1 MTFDLEKYEEAI
13 LSQDET
19 RRVEAGLGLAEAV
32 SHLDRETLE
41 RLSQP
46 IVDLLLEALRKMD
59 WEFRNLISN
68 ALIQLG
74 KFDFIAKSTW
84 FWRKL
89 ISTYTDADSGL
100 RSSAMDLLKEL
111 GRSEYS
117 LEILEPLIEG
127 LKNSDKDM
135 RILSAN
141 TLGRIRAREVIPI
154 LLEALQDDN
163 TNVVYNVVE
172 CLGDIGD
179 PRAVPALMHLLNT
192 HVDEWVRA
200 ATLEALGKIGD
211 QRVVELL
218 LSLVN
223 KELVVDPLINA
234 LGTLGDSRAIPVLVN
249 YLKAEDRDIREL
261 ALKALVTIWEEVVT
275 IAEFTGVHYELEAT
289 KNILQ
294 QSLTANVKNIL
305 LRDMNDENAPDDVR
319 ENCAVLL
326 SCVKYAKALV
336 PIVSLLEKFPL
347 SQKVICALG
356 QYHKR
361 AFSHLRPY
369 LQHKDSRLRQSAG
382 LYVQHLVEK
391 DIRGYDAQIEQA
403 LLQLVQDENPILNQ
417 IALATLKKFQS
428 TTTIPALLN
437 MLQQF
442 PEDYGETIIDI
453 LVTLPKRSV
462 YHAIQERIDEQ
473 NERTF
478 PYFIKL
484 LGHTGVQLD
493 YIKNFLKH
501 QNSQI
506 QEASLLA
513 IGYTAH
519 SEGIPLLLPFIM
531 SRQNSLA
538 RCAAAQSVYHLIQQL
553 KDQLP
558 KPRNVFDALFVMLN
572 THRNEEELCAVAQPL
587 GTLCSY
593 KYPDIS
599 EVNVAV
605 VRGRLLD
612 LLPRVG
618 IETKIHLLEAL
629 YGIIDMSSFSILREL
644 RHINLLEIQKMVA
657 SLYSQLD
664 RDLRVIADIADM
676 ISHAEYS
683 YRKFWIAAAG
693 RLQAVELTDML
704 IPLLADP
711 DFRAET
717 FYALVNMGIEGL
729 PRLVQYLNYEDPRI
743 QKMAAL
749 VLSKIS
755 QDRIDKFCQAPCK

>member
-13 LSQDET
+13 LSQDDA
-19 RRVEAGLGLAEAV
+19 RRVEAGLELAETV
-32 SHLDRETLE
+32 SQLDRETLE

-46 IVDLLLEALRKMD
+46 IVDLLLEALHKTD

-68 ALIQLG
+68 ALITLG
-74 KFDFIAKSTW
+74 KLDFIAKSTW

-89 ISTYTDADSGL
+89 ISTYTDVDSGL

-141 TLGRIRAREVIPI
+141 TLGRIRAREVLPMLI
-154 LLEALQDDN
+154 EALQDDN

-179 PRAVPALMHLLNT
+179 PRAVPALMHLLGT

-211 QRVVELL
+211 QRAVELL
-218 LSLVN
+218 LSLVT
-223 KELVVDPLINA
+223 KELVADPLINA
-234 LGTLGDSRAIPVLVN
+234 LGTLGDIRAIPVLAQ
-249 YLKAEDRDIREL
+249 YLKEEDRDIHEL
-261 ALKALVTIWEEVVT
+261 AIKALVSIWEEVET
-275 IAEFTGVHYELEAT
+275 IAEFTGVRYELEAT

-294 QSLTANVKNIL
+294 QSLTANMKNVL
-305 LRDMNDENAPDDVR
+305 LREMNDQHIPDEIR

-326 SCVKYAKALV
+326 SCVYYSKALV
-336 PIVSLLEKFPL
+336 PIAHLLESFPL
-347 SQKVICALG
+347 SQKLIYALG

-361 AFSHLRPY
+361 ALPHLLPY
-369 LQHKDSRLRQSAG
+369 LRHQDFRLRQSTG
-382 LYVQHLVEK
+382 LYLQHLVEN
-391 DIRGYDAQIEQA
+391 DLNGYDTRVEQA
-403 LLQLVQDENPILNQ
+403 LLHLVQDENPIVKQ
-417 IALATLKKFQS
+417 IALKALKAYRS
-428 TTTIPALLN
+428 PATIPALL
-437 MLQQF
+437 MILQQF
-442 PEDYGETIIDI
+442 PEDYGETILDI
-453 LVTLPKRSV
+453 LATFPKRSV
-462 YHAIQERIDEQ
+462 YNAVQQHLDEE

-478 PYFIKL
+478 PYFLKL
-484 LGHTGVQLD
+484 LGHAGVQLE
-493 YIKNFLKH
+493 YVKKFLKYQH
-501 QNSQI
+501 TQI

-513 IGYTAH
+513 IGYTGH
-519 SEGIPLLLPFIM
+519 PEGIPLLLPFIM

-538 RCAAAQSVYHLIQQL
+538 RCAAAQSLYSLVQQL
-553 KDQLP
+553 REKLP

-572 THRNEEELCAVAQPL
+572 THRNEEELCAVAQAL
-587 GTLCSY
+587 GALCSC
-593 KYPDIS
+593 KIPDIS
-599 EVNVAV
+599 DVNVAV

-618 IETKIHLLEAL
+618 QETKIHLLEA
-629 YGIIDMSSFSILREL
+629 IHDIVDMSSFTALREF
-644 RHINLLEIQKMVA
+644 RQINLLEIQKIVA
-657 SLYSQLD
+657 SLYSQFD
-664 RDLRVIADIADM
+664 CNLRVVADIADM

-683 YRKFWIAAAG
+683 FRKFWIAAAG
-693 RLQAVELTDML
+693 KLQAVELTDML
-704 IPLLADP
+704 IPLLAEP

-717 FYALVNMGIEGL
+717 FYALVNMGPEGL
-729 PRLVQYLNYEDPRI
+729 SRLVSWLNHEDPRI
-743 QKMAAL
+743 QKMTAL

-755 QDRIDKFCQAPCK
+755 QDRIDQFCQI